1 MPAYQANNPVLYN
14 NAAAGFCAGVMS
26 KKLHLVEVNF
36 SPIEPADFLD
46 VVTAAFLFAQAVDQ
60 NLLNQPSL
68 PTSVTSLTSG
78 ELVTVVPGSGPVA
91 NAAESLTGALV
102 FLAKAAWEGRGL
114 PFEAGGVP
122 FTVADYAEVANQVVE
137 EFLEFASVKSNV

>member
-1 MPAYQANNPVLYN
+1 MPYQANNPVLYN

-36 SPIEPADFLD
+36 DPIEPIDFLD

-60 NLLNQPSL
+60 NLLNQASL
-68 PTSVTSLTSG
+68 PVSVTSLTSG
-78 ELVTVVPGSGPVA
+78 ELATTVPATGAVQ
-91 NAAESLTGALV
+91 NAATTLTGALV

-114 PFEAGGVP
+114 PFEPGGVP
-122 FTVADYAEVANQVVE
+122 FTEEDYAEVANQVVE